1 MLTCKTEIAEYNV
14 DGEAMQKEELFTPIT
29 VGIMGGS
36 ASGKTTFASALAE
49 ALSEFSPVVLN
60 QDSYF
65 RDWSEY
71 SDAERERVITAN
83 HPDAVLWDA
92 LITDIKRLRA
102 RDAIDVPTPGTRGA
116 QRGDEKTSVQPSDVV
131 IVEGHLIYW
140 SEDLRDL
147 MDIKLFLDVDAHER
161 VLRRMLRDVA
171 QRGGDLEWAI
181 NWYRARCSTQ
191 FSRLH
196 RTLQTVRR
204 LGYPVP
210 KRNPVALH
218 TIVAGI
224 RTRIQEGRV
233 SSS

>member
-1 MLTCKTEIAEYNV
+1 MPKSEN
-14 DGEAMQKEELFTPIT
+14 FTPIT

-49 ALSEFSPVVLN
+49 QLTEFSPVVLN

-71 SDAERERVITAN
+71 SEAERERVITAN

-92 LITDIKRLRA
+92 LIADIKKLRNG
-102 RDAIDVPTPGTRGA
+102 DAINTPTPGTRA
-116 QRGDEKTSVQPSDVV
+116 ARRGDEKASVQPSKIV
-131 IVEGHLIYW
+131 IVEGHLIFW

-181 NWYRARCSTQ
+181 NWYRRDVLPN
-191 FSRLH
+191 F
-196 RTLQTVRR
+196 
-204 LGYPVP
+204 PVYTEP
-210 KRNPVALH
+210 CKQYADLIIPFQDENPVALR
-218 TIVAGI
+218 TLVAGI
-224 RTRIQEGRV
+224 RARLKA
-233 SSS
+233 SSSTS

>member
-1 MLTCKTEIAEYNV
+1 
-14 DGEAMQKEELFTPIT
+14 MQKSEHPTPIT

-49 ALSEFSPVVLN
+49 QLSEFSPVVLN

-71 SDAERERVITAN
+71 SEAERERVITAN

-92 LITDIKRLRA
+92 LITDIKKLRE
-102 RDAIDVPTPGTRGA
+102 RNVIETPTPGTRGA
-116 QRGDEKTSVQPSDVV
+116 QRGDEKVSVQPSDVV
-131 IVEGHLIYW
+131 IVEGHLIFW

-181 NWYRARCSTQ
+181 NWYRRDVLPN
-191 FSRLH
+191 F
-196 RTLQTVRR
+196 
-204 LGYPVP
+204 PVYTEP
-210 KRNPVALH
+210 CKQYADLIIPFQDENPVALH
-218 TIVAGI
+218 TLVAGI
-224 RTRIQEGRV
+224 RDQIESRKIGHL
-233 SSS
+233 SS

>member
-1 MLTCKTEIAEYNV
+1 
-14 DGEAMQKEELFTPIT
+14 MQKSEHATPIT

-49 ALSEFSPVVLN
+49 QLSEFSPVVLN

-71 SDAERERVITAN
+71 SEAERERVITAN

-92 LITDIKRLRA
+92 LITDIKKLRE
-102 RDAIDVPTPGTRGA
+102 RNVIETPTPGTRGA
-116 QRGDEKTSVQPSDVV
+116 QRGDEKASVQPSEVV
-131 IVEGHLIYW
+131 IVAGHLIFW

-181 NWYRARCSTQ
+181 NWYRRDVLPNFPIYTEPCKQYADLIIPFQ
-191 FSRLH
+191 DE
-196 RTLQTVRR
+196 
-204 LGYPVP
+204 
-210 KRNPVALH
+210 NPVALH
-218 TIVAGI
+218 TLVAGI
-224 RTRIQEGRV
+224 RDQIESRKIGHL
-233 SSS
+233 SS

>member
-1 MLTCKTEIAEYNV
+1 MEKTMPKPEH
-14 DGEAMQKEELFTPIT
+14 FTPIT

-49 ALSEFSPVVLN
+49 QLTDFSPVVLN

-71 SDAERERVITAN
+71 SESERERVITAN

-92 LITDIKRLRA
+92 LIADIKKLRNG
-102 RDAIDVPTPGTRGA
+102 DTINTPTPGTRAA
-116 QRGDEKTSVQPSDVV
+116 QRGDAKASVQPSKVV
-131 IVEGHLIYW
+131 IVEGHLIFW

-181 NWYRARCSTQ
+181 NWYRRDVLPN
-191 FSRLH
+191 F
-196 RTLQTVRR
+196 
-204 LGYPVP
+204 PVYTEP
-210 KRNPVALH
+210 CKQYADLIIPFQDENPVALH
-218 TIVAGI
+218 TLIAGI
-224 RTRIQEGRV
+224 RARIAEHSGT
-233 SSS
+233 S

>member
-1 MLTCKTEIAEYNV
+1 MPKQ
-14 DGEAMQKEELFTPIT
+14 GRFTPIT

-36 ASGKTTFASALAE
+36 ASGKTTFATALAAE
-49 ALSEFSPVVLN
+49 LKEFAPVVLN

-71 SDAERERVITAN
+71 SEAERERVITAN

-92 LITDIKRLRA
+92 LIRDIKKLRN
-102 RDAIDVPTPGTRGA
+102 RDMIKIPTPGTRAA
-116 QRGDEKTSVQPSDVV
+116 QRQDEKSSIQPSDVV
-131 IVEGHLIYW
+131 IVEGHLIFW

-181 NWYRARCSTQ
+181 NWYRRDVLPN
-191 FSRLH
+191 F
-196 RTLQTVRR
+196 
-204 LGYPVP
+204 PVYTEP
-210 KRNPVALH
+210 CKQYADLIIPFQDENPVALH
-218 TIVAGI
+218 TLVAGI
-224 RTRIQEGRV
+224 QMRIRESTA
-233 SSS
+233 SS

>member
-1 MLTCKTEIAEYNV
+1 MEKTMPKSEH
-14 DGEAMQKEELFTPIT
+14 FTPIT

-49 ALSEFSPVVLN
+49 QLMEFSPVVLN

-71 SDAERERVITAN
+71 SEAERERVITAN

-92 LITDIKRLRA
+92 LIADIKKLRNGG
-102 RDAIDVPTPGTRGA
+102 AIHTPTPGTRAA
-116 QRGDEKTSVQPSDVV
+116 QRGAEKASVQPSKVV
-131 IVEGHLIYW
+131 IVEGHLIFW

-181 NWYRARCSTQ
+181 NWYRRDVIPN
-191 FSRLH
+191 F
-196 RTLQTVRR
+196 
-204 LGYPVP
+204 PVYTEP
-210 KRNPVALH
+210 CKQYADLIIPFQDENPVALH
-218 TIVAGI
+218 TLVASI
-224 RTRIQEGRV
+224 RARIQERNPM
-233 SSS
+233 S

>member
-1 MLTCKTEIAEYNV
+1 MPKPEN
-14 DGEAMQKEELFTPIT
+14 FTPIT

-49 ALSEFSPVVLN
+49 QLTEFSPVVLN

-71 SDAERERVITAN
+71 SEAERERVITAN

-92 LITDIKRLRA
+92 LITDIKKLR
-102 RDAIDVPTPGTRGA
+102 DGDTIDTPTPGTRA
-116 QRGDEKTSVQPSDVV
+116 ARRGDKTASVQPSKVV
-131 IVEGHLIYW
+131 IVEGHLIFW

-181 NWYRARCSTQ
+181 NWYRRDVLPN
-191 FSRLH
+191 F
-196 RTLQTVRR
+196 
-204 LGYPVP
+204 PVYTEP
-210 KRNPVALH
+210 CKQYADLIIPFQDENPVALR
-218 TIVAGI
+218 TLVAGI
-224 RTRIQEGRV
+224 RAQIAEHRV
-233 SSS
+233 LS

>member
-1 MLTCKTEIAEYNV
+1 MPKPEN
-14 DGEAMQKEELFTPIT
+14 FTPIT

-49 ALSEFSPVVLN
+49 QLTEFSPVVLN

-71 SDAERERVITAN
+71 SEAERERVITAN

-92 LITDIKRLRA
+92 LITDIKKLRDG
-102 RDAIDVPTPGTRGA
+102 DAIDTPTPGTRAA
-116 QRGDEKTSVQPSDVV
+116 QRGDKTVSVQPSKIV
-131 IVEGHLIYW
+131 IVEGHLIFW

-181 NWYRARCSTQ
+181 NWYRRDVIPN
-191 FSRLH
+191 F
-196 RTLQTVRR
+196 
-204 LGYPVP
+204 PVYTEP
-210 KRNPVALH
+210 CKQYADLIIPFQDENPVALR
-218 TIVAGI
+218 TLIAGI
-224 RTRIQEGRV
+224 RARIAEHRV
-233 SSS
+233 TS

>member
-1 MLTCKTEIAEYNV
+1 MPKPEH
-14 DGEAMQKEELFTPIT
+14 FTPIT
-29 VGIMGGS
+29 LGIMGGS

-49 ALSEFSPVVLN
+49 QLTEFSPVVLN

-71 SDAERERVITAN
+71 SEAERERVITAN

-92 LITDIKRLRA
+92 LIADIKKLR
-102 RDAIDVPTPGTRGA
+102 DGDVIYTPTPGTRAA
-116 QRGDEKTSVQPSDVV
+116 QRSAEKTSVQPSKVV
-131 IVEGHLIYW
+131 IVEGHLIFW

-181 NWYRARCSTQ
+181 NWYRRDVLPN
-191 FSRLH
+191 F
-196 RTLQTVRR
+196 
-204 LGYPVP
+204 PVYTEP
-210 KRNPVALH
+210 CKQYADLIIPFQDENPVALR
-218 TIVAGI
+218 TLVAGI
-224 RTRIQEGRV
+224 RARIQENG
-233 SSS
+233 SA

>member
-1 MLTCKTEIAEYNV
+1 MPKPEHFI
-14 DGEAMQKEELFTPIT
+14 PIT

-36 ASGKTTFASALAE
+36 ASGKTTFASALSE
-49 ALSEFSPVVLN
+49 QLTEFSPVVLN

-71 SDAERERVITAN
+71 SEAERERVITAN

-92 LITDIKRLRA
+92 LIGDIKKLRNG
-102 RDAIDVPTPGTRGA
+102 DAINTPTPGTRA
-116 QRGDEKTSVQPSDVV
+116 ARRGDEKASVQSSEVV
-131 IVEGHLIYW
+131 IVEGHLIFW

-181 NWYRARCSTQ
+181 NWYRRDVIPN
-191 FSRLH
+191 F
-196 RTLQTVRR
+196 
-204 LGYPVP
+204 PVYTEP
-210 KRNPVALH
+210 CKQYADLIIPFQDENPVALH
-218 TIVAGI
+218 TLVASI
-224 RTRIQEGRV
+224 RTRIQE
-233 SSS
+233 SIPSP

>member
-1 MLTCKTEIAEYNV
+1 
-14 DGEAMQKEELFTPIT
+14 MQKSEHRTPIT

-49 ALSEFSPVVLN
+49 QLSEFSPVVLN

-71 SDAERERVITAN
+71 SEAERERVITAN

-92 LITDIKRLRA
+92 LITDIKKLRE
-102 RDAIDVPTPGTRGA
+102 RNVIETPTPGTRGA
-116 QRGDEKTSVQPSDVV
+116 QRGDEKANVQPSDVV
-131 IVEGHLIYW
+131 IVEGHLIFW

-181 NWYRARCSTQ
+181 NWYRRDVLPN
-191 FSRLH
+191 F
-196 RTLQTVRR
+196 
-204 LGYPVP
+204 PVYTEP
-210 KRNPVALH
+210 CKQYADLIIPFQNENPVALH
-218 TIVAGI
+218 TLVAAI
-224 RTRIQEGRV
+224 RDQIESRKIGHL
-233 SSS
+233 SS

>member
-1 MLTCKTEIAEYNV
+1 MERTMSKSEH
-14 DGEAMQKEELFTPIT
+14 FTPIT

-36 ASGKTTFASALAE
+36 ASGKTTFASALSERLAE
-49 ALSEFSPVVLN
+49 FAPVVLN

-71 SDAERERVITAN
+71 SEAERERLITAN

-92 LITDIKRLRA
+92 LITDIKKLRDG
-102 RDAIDVPTPGTRGA
+102 DAISIPTPGTRAA
-116 QRGDEKTSVQPSDVV
+116 QRGDEKASVQPSKVV
-131 IVEGHLIYW
+131 IVEGHLIFW

-181 NWYRARCSTQ
+181 NWYRRDVLPN
-191 FSRLH
+191 F
-196 RTLQTVRR
+196 
-204 LGYPVP
+204 PVYTEP
-210 KRNPVALH
+210 YKQYADLIIPFQDENPVALRML
-218 TIVAGI
+218 VAGI
-224 RTRIQEGRV
+224 RARIAEHSV
-233 SSS
+233 TA

>member
-1 MLTCKTEIAEYNV
+1 MEKTMPKSEH
-14 DGEAMQKEELFTPIT
+14 FTPVT

-49 ALSEFSPVVLN
+49 QLTEFSPVVLN

-92 LITDIKRLRA
+92 LIADIEKLR
-102 RDAIDVPTPGTRGA
+102 DGNAINRPTPGTRAA
-116 QRGDEKTSVQPSDVV
+116 QREKEKMSVEPSHVV
-131 IVEGHLIYW
+131 IVEGHLIFW
-140 SEDLRDL
+140 SEDLRNL

-181 NWYRARCSTQ
+181 NWYRRDVIPN
-191 FSRLH
+191 F
-196 RTLQTVRR
+196 
-204 LGYPVP
+204 PVYTEP
-210 KRNPVALH
+210 CKQYADLIIPFQDENPVALH
-218 TIVAGI
+218 TLVASI
-224 RTRIQEGRV
+224 RARIAEHN
-233 SSS
+233 SMS

>member
-1 MLTCKTEIAEYNV
+1 MPKPE
-14 DGEAMQKEELFTPIT
+14 QFTPIT

-49 ALSEFSPVVLN
+49 QLTEFSPVVLN

-71 SDAERERVITAN
+71 SEAERERVITAN

-92 LITDIKRLRA
+92 LIADIKKLRDG
-102 RDAIDVPTPGTRGA
+102 DAISTPTPGTRAA
-116 QRGDEKTSVQPSDVV
+116 QRGDEKASVQPSKIV
-131 IVEGHLIYW
+131 IVEGHLIFW

-171 QRGGDLEWAI
+171 QRDGDLEWAI
-181 NWYRARCSTQ
+181 NWYRRDVIPN
-191 FSRLH
+191 F
-196 RTLQTVRR
+196 
-204 LGYPVP
+204 PVYTEP
-210 KRNPVALH
+210 CKQYADLIIPFQNENPVALH
-218 TIVAGI
+218 TLVASI
-224 RTRIQEGRV
+224 RTRIQESIP
-233 SSS
+233 SS